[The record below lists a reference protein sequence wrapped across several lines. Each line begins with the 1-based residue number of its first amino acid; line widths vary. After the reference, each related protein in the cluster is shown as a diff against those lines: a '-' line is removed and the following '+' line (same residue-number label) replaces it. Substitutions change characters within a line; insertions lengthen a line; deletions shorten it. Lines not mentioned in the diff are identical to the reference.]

1 MRMSVVMTVLG
12 LDRPGLV
19 DLLSSTIARHDGNW
33 LQSHMSHMGGH
44 FAGILRV
51 EVPPEHE
58 AALANSLRQLSS
70 QGVTVVFHTDA
81 IPPQPPTTGPTHELV
96 GHDRPGI
103 IRHISAALARHNVN
117 VEELVTGCD
126 SAPMTGEVLFRAQ
139 ILIRIPESCDLDSL
153 RLELERIAADLMVD
167 LRLNTTIPSPS

>member
-1 MRMSVVMTVLG
+1 MRISVVMTVLG

-33 LQSHMSHMGGH
+33 LQSHMSHLGGH

-51 EVPPEHE
+51 EVPSEQE
-58 AALANSLRQLSS
+58 AGLADSLQQLSS

-81 IPPQPPTTGPTHELV
+81 LPAQSPTAGATLELV

-103 IRHISAALARHNVN
+103 IRQISAALACHNVN

-126 SAPMTGEVLFRAQ
+126 SAPMTGEVLFRAR

-167 LRLNTTIPSPS
+167 LRLNTTATSPA